1 MTGPRDPGTRDEPPR
16 RAELDDE
23 RSFLLDS
30 LEDLERER
38 AAGDLSQEDYEV
50 LRDRYTRRAAEVLRA
65 LQRASSTET
74 GPSAVASSPGSGAG
88 STPARRRPRTLLVVG
103 LLAVV
108 AAVAVVVVV
117 TQTGA
122 RLPGQTATGSVS
134 LSRAA
139 QERRTLAQAQALEV
153 SGDKA
158 GALGLY
164 GQVLAVDPTQP
175 EALAESGWLEFEAGV
190 QSRDAAVLSAAQAEE
205 QKAEDVEPSAYAPH
219 LYLGSMLLTEGNA
232 PGAVTQYRRFLAD
245 GPPAS
250 VVEAARPFIDQ
261 AFQKAGQPVPA
272 SAGTAPTTTAP
283 SAR

>member
-1 MTGPRDPGTRDEPPR
+1 MT

-38 AAGDLSQEDYEV
+38 DAGDLSEDDYEV

-65 LQRASSTET
+65 LERVRSPEPGSSAGAST
-74 GPSAVASSPGSGAG
+74 PGSGTGPG
-88 STPARRRPRTLLVVG
+88 SPPAPRRRRTLLVAG
-103 LLAVV
+103 LLAIV
-108 AAVAVVVVV
+108 AAVALVVVV
-117 TQTGA
+117 TTAGA

-134 LSRAA
+134 LGRAA

-158 GALGLY
+158 AALGLY

-190 QSRDAAVLSAAQAEE
+190 QSKDAAVLSAAQAEE

-219 LYLGSMLLTEGNA
+219 LYLGSMFLTEGNA
-232 PGAVTQYRRFLAD
+232 AGAVTQYRRFLAD

-250 VVEAARPFIDQ
+250 VVDAAQPFIDE
-261 AFQKAGQPVPA
+261 AFQKVGQPVPA
-272 SAGTAPTTTAP
+272 SVGPAPTTTSPGAP
-283 SAR
+283 

>member
-1 MTGPRDPGTRDEPPR
+1 VT

-38 AAGDLSQEDYEV
+38 DAGDLSEDDYEV
-50 LRDRYTRRAAEVLRA
+50 LRDRYTRRTAEVLRA
-65 LQRASSTET
+65 LERVPSPEP
-74 GPSAVASSPGSGAG
+74 GPSAGA
-88 STPARRRPRTLLVVG
+88 STPGTGPGPTPAPRRRRTLLVAG
-103 LLAVV
+103 LLAIV
-108 AAVAVVVVV
+108 AAVALVVVV
-117 TQTGA
+117 TTAGA

-190 QSRDAAVLSAAQAEE
+190 QAKDAAVLAAAQAEE
-205 QKAEDVEPSAYAPH
+205 QKAQDVEPSAYAPH
-219 LYLGSMLLTEGNA
+219 LYLGSMYLTEGNA
-232 PGAVTQYRRFLAD
+232 AGAVTEYRRFLAD

-250 VVEAARPFIDQ
+250 VVDAARPFIDQ
-261 AFQKAGQPVPA
+261 AFQKVGQPVPA
-272 SAGTAPTTTAP
+272 SVGAAPTTTSPAAP
-283 SAR
+283 